1 VDRVQKT
8 TGWGAPAEG
17 GLFKDLHLFKV
28 TAAKAATGV
37 PVTPVEA
44 QEPAETVP
52 PTRHPALEPLHEVK
66 EVT

>member
-8 TGWGAPAEG
+8 TGLGAPAEG
-17 GLFKDLHLFKV
+17 AFKDLHLFKV